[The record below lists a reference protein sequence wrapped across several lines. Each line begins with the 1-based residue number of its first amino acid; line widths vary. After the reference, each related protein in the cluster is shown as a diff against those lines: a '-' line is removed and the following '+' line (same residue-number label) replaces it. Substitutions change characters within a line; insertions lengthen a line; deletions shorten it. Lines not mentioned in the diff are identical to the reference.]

1 MTEQQHA
8 QQTPRQ
14 LPVRD
19 KIKSIDELATITAG
33 LRQAGTTLVH
43 CHGVFDLL
51 HIGHIRYFEQARR
64 LGDILLVTLTPD
76 RFVDKGPQR
85 PAFPEQLRAEAI
97 ASLAGVDYIAINEW
111 PTAEETLRRLRPH
124 FYVKGSEFKGISD
137 DRTGKIGKEKEVAD
151 ELGITVAFADDIV
164 FSSSNLIN
172 RYLST
177 FSEEV
182 DSYLQLLRRRYSL
195 DDVLTVLDR
204 MADLKI
210 LVMGDTIIDEY
221 QYCEAIGKSSKD
233 PTLALRYQSSD
244 LFAGGVLAVANHVAH
259 FVRTLDL
266 ITVIGGID
274 SQELFIRRHLR
285 HNIAPTFLV
294 QPQSPT
300 TVKRRFVDGYSFNKL
315 LEIYVMDDSGL
326 DETQTQALHE
336 LLDDRLTGY
345 DLVIAADFGHGA
357 INPATRELLAGKAPF
372 LAVNTQANA
381 GNRGFHT
388 ISKYPRAHYACIA
401 RHELGC
407 LLRGQRHGRGPG
419 SRYRTAGTHRQRG
432 RFPGGGDHR
441 QQKGHRPPEH
451 GKIPHRPDE
460 VMASRYPLFDR
471 SRLRCLPLAERT
483 HDLDLR
489 CLLPLA
495 PVAEPAPVFRE
506 IGARILT
513 ARGQGAAV
521 VLLMGAHVLRAG
533 VQRYLID
540 LLERGLLSCI
550 AVNGAAVIHDYELA
564 LVGATTESVAR
575 YIAEGQFGL
584 WQETGRLNDIVREAA
599 ERGEGIGEAVGRHI
613 AVTAPPHADISL
625 LAAAWRCG
633 VPLTVHV
640 GIGYDI
646 VHEHPSCDGGAWGAA
661 SYTDFLIFARCLAS
675 LTGGVVMNFGSAV
688 MAPEVFLKALAM
700 ARNVAQQEGRHI
712 EGFST
717 LVCDL
722 RELPADYRREAPRDD
737 PAYYFRPWKTMLV
750 RTLRDGASHYVRG
763 HHRETV
769 PALWTAVAE
778 NRKQEKQ

>member
-1 MTEQQHA
+1 
-8 QQTPRQ
+8 
-14 LPVRD
+14 
-19 KIKSIDELATITAG
+19 
-33 LRQAGTTLVH
+33 
-43 CHGVFDLL
+43 
-51 HIGHIRYFEQARR
+51 
-64 LGDILLVTLTPD
+64 
-76 RFVDKGPQR
+76 
-85 PAFPEQLRAEAI
+85 
-97 ASLAGVDYIAINEW
+97 
-111 PTAEETLRRLRPH
+111 
-124 FYVKGSEFKGISD
+124 
-137 DRTGKIGKEKEVAD
+137 
-151 ELGITVAFADDIV
+151 
-164 FSSSNLIN
+164 
-172 RYLST
+172 
-177 FSEEV
+177 
-182 DSYLQLLRRRYSL
+182 
-195 DDVLTVLDR
+195 
-204 MADLKI
+204 
-210 LVMGDTIIDEY
+210 
-221 QYCEAIGKSSKD
+221 
-233 PTLALRYQSSD
+233 
-244 LFAGGVLAVANHVAH
+244 
-259 FVRTLDL
+259 
-266 ITVIGGID
+266 
-274 SQELFIRRHLR
+274 
-285 HNIAPTFLV
+285 
-294 QPQSPT
+294 
-300 TVKRRFVDGYSFNKL
+300 
-315 LEIYVMDDSGL
+315 
-326 DETQTQALHE
+326 
-336 LLDDRLTGY
+336 
-345 DLVIAADFGHGA
+345 
-357 INPATRELLAGKAPF
+357 
-372 LAVNTQANA
+372 
-381 GNRGFHT
+381 
-388 ISKYPRAHYACIA
+388 
-401 RHELGC
+401 
-407 LLRGQRHGRGPG
+407 
-419 SRYRTAGTHRQRG
+419 
-432 RFPGGGDHR
+432 
-441 QQKGHRPPEH
+441 
-451 GKIPHRPDE
+451 
-460 VMASRYPLFDR
+460 MASRYPLFDR

-769 PALWTAVAE
+769 PALWTAITE
-778 NRKQEKQ
+778 NRKQEKQQWPKIRQVLATLMFSILTPVASLAFCFPCSGIAIRPRWMRNTMRRSSRAASCNGALGRPCAGCSASTEQSCWRIFCKPGDTRRWRPGN